1 MDISSPSNTSLRAVL
16 VTWKLEGQN
25 GLFREK
31 KRRTCCLCCSLKGWE
46 WCFHDICNCEALE
59 SFEAGWI
66 ARSSPDLVCST
77 TLVRNLYFLK
87 TKEEWLHRLVSTVPR
102 RDWLQGD
109 GRGQLVSLL
118 ALHLAFSVRS
128 MVVGALQICCH
139 CLSCLASIMP
149 FRCWQYLTTHIYIDQ
164 GKNQNEPMELKGPS
178 FS

>member
-1 MDISSPSNTSLRAVL
+1 MSRMDISSPSNTSLRAVL

-46 WCFHDICNCEALE
+46 WCFDDIWNCEALE
-59 SFEAGWI
+59 SSEAGWI
-66 ARSSPDLVCST
+66 ARSSPYLVCST

-87 TKEEWLHRLVSTVPR
+87 IKEKWLHRLPCGGVSTVPR

-118 ALHLAFSVRS
+118 ALHLEFSVRS
-128 MVVGALQICCH
+128 MVVGALQTCCH

-149 FRCWQYLTTHIYIDQ
+149 FRCWQYLTTDIYI
-164 GKNQNEPMELKGPS
+164 
-178 FS
+178 